1 MFCFLVWLVSV
12 QMTVTFWSY
21 RILKKKF
28 YKQSEEVL
36 NWSLIFSSNFRCFF
50 FLLRVRFDSRLCL
63 SFKKKQVLRNP
74 NENNFSS
81 RTEWVT
87 AVITGELVSAFMY
100 IYIYIYLLYFIS
112 VSLMIMRN
120 QPASTS
126 WTVTSTAAYYHCWSY
141 TLHSVL
147 WIRCVVYIWY

>member
-50 FLLRVRFDSRLCL
+50 FLLRVRFDTRLCL

-100 IYIYIYLLYFIS
+100 IYISSLFYFSFFNDNAKPTCLNFMNSNIYSCILPLLK
-112 VSLMIMRN
+112 
-120 QPASTS
+120 
-126 WTVTSTAAYYHCWSY
+126 
-141 TLHSVL
+141 LHL
-147 WIRCVVYIWY
+147 TFCFMN